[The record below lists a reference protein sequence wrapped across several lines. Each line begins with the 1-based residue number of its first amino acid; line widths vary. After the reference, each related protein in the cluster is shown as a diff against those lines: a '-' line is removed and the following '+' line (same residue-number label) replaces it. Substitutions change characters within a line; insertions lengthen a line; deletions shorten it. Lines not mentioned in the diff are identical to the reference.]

1 MLLSPH
7 FRFLIKRGVSKVTCT
22 DAALLPRGCTD
33 VICCVLLFLAI
44 VGYVA
49 VGIVGEPREG
59 RGLRLLWWEGPGR
72 HRLWGTGWYCGY
84 KVTEPQCPW
93 VSPQPG
99 PMETLGR

>member
-49 VGIVGEPREG
+49 VGIIGELGKGEDLG
-59 RGLRLLWWEGPGR
+59 FSGGGA
-72 HRLWGTGWYCGY
+72 GTGSGAQGGTVAM
-84 KVTEPQCPW
+84 K
-93 VSPQPG
+93 
-99 PMETLGR
+99 